1 MSKEFLNIPNAITLV
16 RLILIPFII
25 YFMYF
30 NTSFYNLVA
39 TIIFIIAC
47 MSDYFDGL
55 VARLNKVVTDFGK
68 IFDQIVD
75 KILVASV
82 LIILVENGRVQGWI
96 VVILLARE
104 FAISGMRNYL
114 SYKGIIVPAFAS
126 GKIKTTSQMAAIMCL
141 LLYDKYFGVNFYLV
155 GTMLIYIALFFSIY
169 SFFEYSFK
177 LFKIK

>member
-1 MSKEFLNIPNAITLV
+1 MNKEFVNLPNAITLI

-25 YFMYF
+25 YFMYD
-30 NTSFYNLVA
+30 NTNVTNFIA
-39 TIIFIIAC
+39 TTFFVIAC
-47 MSDYFDGL
+47 LSDYFDGL

-82 LIILVENGRVQGWI
+82 LIILVEIGRVDGWI

-114 SYKGIIVPAFAS
+114 SYKGVIVPAFPS
-126 GKIKTTSQMAAIMCL
+126 GKIKTTSQMAAIICL
-141 LLYDKYFGVNFYLV
+141 LLYNKYFGFDFYLI
-155 GTMLIYIALFFSIY
+155 GTIIIYIALFFSIY
-169 SFFEYSFK
+169 SFVEYYYR